1 MHRIRKLM
9 SGSMIAAL
17 MLLLVGGFFPPSGRA
32 APAKAAI
39 GFSMPDLS
47 ESFWISMAY
56 GVDKEAKALGVQ
68 IVKVNAGGDANVN
81 QQISQ
86 IQDLIQRKVSAII
99 VGATNGAAVSP
110 IVDRAVAGG
119 IPVVGLSSIPATSK
133 IVSAVGADHYSMGRL
148 QAECLAKALGSGGN
162 VGMMAGPAGQSWAD
176 ERAKGFRE
184 TVASRF
190 SRIKIVTESRLA
202 DNRNSALTT
211 MEDWIQ
217 RFPTLHGVY
226 SATDDIGA
234 GVVDAIKAGGKTAA
248 IKVSSSNLSPTA
260 AQLLKS
266 GDFVCVSI
274 QQIVLQGQE
283 AVKQAVNAARK
294 QPTRSRVA
302 TPALLVTKDN
312 MANLDM
318 SLVSAPAGYK
328 P

>member
-1 MHRIRKLM
+1 VRRRREVI
-9 SGSMIAAL
+9 SSIAMVLAF
-17 MLLLVGGFFPPSGRA
+17 LLVGVFHQPGISA
-32 APAKAAI
+32 AEKLTI

-56 GVDKEAKALGVQ
+56 GVDKEAKVLGVQ

-86 IQDLIQRKVSAII
+86 IQNLLQRKVGAII

-119 IPVVGLSSIPATSK
+119 IPVVGLSSIPTTSK
-133 IVSAVGADHYSMGRL
+133 ISSAVGADHYGMGRL
-148 QAECLAKALGSGGN
+148 QAQCLAKALGSRGN

-184 TVASRF
+184 TVASKF
-190 SRIKIVTESRLA
+190 SGIKIVTESRLA

-217 RFPTLHGVY
+217 RFPTLNGVY

-234 GVVDAIKAGGKTAA
+234 GVVDAIKAGGKMKA

-260 AQLLKS
+260 QQLLKN

-283 AVKQAVNAARK
+283 AVKQAVKAARR
-294 QPTRSRVA
+294 QPATPRVS
-302 TPALLVTKDN
+302 TPALLVTQEN
-312 MANLDM
+312 MATLDM

>member
-1 MHRIRKLM
+1 
-9 SGSMIAAL
+9 MIATIAVAVAVVAA
-17 MLLLVGGFFPPSGRA
+17 VGTLPQSGRSA
-32 APAKAAI
+32 TQKLTI

-68 IVKVNAGGDANVN
+68 IVKANAGGDANVN

-86 IQDLIQRKVSAII
+86 IQNLIQRKVSAII
-99 VGATNGAAVSP
+99 VGATNGSAVSP
-110 IVDRAVAGG
+110 VVDRAVAGG
-119 IPVVGLSSIPATSK
+119 IPVVGLSSIPSSKK
-133 IVSAVGADHYSMGRL
+133 IVSAVGADHYAMGRL
-148 QAECLAKALGSGGN
+148 QAECLGKALGGKGTI
-162 VGMMAGPAGQSWAD
+162 GMMAGPAGQSWAD

-184 TVASRF
+184 TESGKF
-190 SRIKIVTESRLA
+190 SGIKIVTESRLA

-217 RFPTLHGVY
+217 RFPNLNGVY

-234 GVVDAIKAGGKTAA
+234 GVVDAIKAAGKTKA

-260 AQLLKS
+260 AQLLKN

-283 AVKQAVNAARK
+283 AVKQAVKAAK
-294 QPTRSRVA
+294 KEATKPRVA
-302 TPALLVTKDN
+302 TPALLVTKE
-312 MANLDM
+312 NLSKLDL